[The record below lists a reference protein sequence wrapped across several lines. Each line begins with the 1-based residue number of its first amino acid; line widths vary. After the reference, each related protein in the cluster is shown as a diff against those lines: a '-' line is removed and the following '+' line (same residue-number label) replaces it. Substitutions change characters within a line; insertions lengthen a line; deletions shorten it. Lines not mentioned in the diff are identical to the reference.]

1 MSDLLEAL
9 LESWDRNNNILTN
22 LVKSLPQGS
31 LDLRPSETSWPV
43 AVHLSH
49 IHETRLYWLGMAAPE
64 FEHGVAQLFQVEGD
78 KWIAERDLDKVVA
91 GLEASRKAVRDAVR
105 AHIEADTATLGPYSH
120 PVQFLQH
127 MFWHEGYHYGQLM
140 LALKPLEYASSN
152 NWQDANIWSVWRVY
166 G

>member
-9 LESWDRNNNILTN
+9 LESWDRNNTILTN
-22 LVKSLPQGS
+22 LVKSLPEGS

-43 AVHLSH
+43 AVHFSH
-49 IHETRLYWLGMAAPE
+49 IHQTRLYWLSMAAPE
-64 FEHGVAQLFQVEGD
+64 FEHGVAELFRQEGD
-78 KWIAERDLDKVVA
+78 TWFAERDLEKVLA
-91 GLEASRKAVRDAVR
+91 GLEASRKAVRDAVET
-105 AHIEADTATLGPYSH
+105 HIKSGTVPLGPYTH

-140 LALKPLEYASSN
+140 LALKPLGYTTEDA
-152 NWQDANIWSVWRVY
+152 WQDANIWSVWRAY